1 MKRLPLA
8 PRKEVVFLQ
17 QTYPDKYRGEE
28 LEGAPG
34 TFRFTGREMDAR
46 AFEAS
51 HSQCKAIWELPWVAD
66 DVGAACVGGGR
77 WGGPESITIPAET
90 SCALE
95 TQTSCALAK
104 ATAV

>member
-1 MKRLPLA
+1 M
-8 PRKEVVFLQ
+8 FLQ

-66 DVGAACVGGGR
+66 DVGAAWGRGGGGVLTR
-77 WGGPESITIPAET
+77 PPYQQKHAQT
-90 SCALE
+90 SCTLE
-95 TQTSCALAK
+95 TQTRCALAK